1 MIMWIRNGSS
11 VVNVDRITY
20 FRVFEEYIYINI
32 NGQNNAFI
40 KYSTCEYAE
49 KAFNKL
55 VIALKSG
62 KTTVF
67 TMPTEEELGKS
78 DTSSRVKVKELS
90 MSMEEAINL
99 WNTLADDGYKQ
110 ISRVPTGGSQRW
122 QLLKA
127 RLTEYSKEQWEK
139 CIDNIHKSE
148 LLKKN
153 QDGWFN
159 FDWFIRPS
167 NFPKVLD
174 GNYNNANDRVDDD
187 EKGWWDE

>member
-1 MIMWIRNGSS
+1 MIMWIRNGSR
-11 VVNVDRITY
+11 VVNTDNLDDIH
-20 FRVFEEYIYINI
+20 VFEDYINMGI
-32 NGQNNAFI
+32 NGFNTPLIQ
-40 KYSTCEYAE
+40 YSTCEYAE

-62 KTTVF
+62 KKTVF
-67 TMPTEEELGKS
+67 TMPTEEELKE
-78 DTSSRVKVKELS
+78 DSSVHIKTAEPC

-110 ISRVPTGGSQRW
+110 ISRVPIVGSGRW
-122 QLLKA
+122 QMLNA
-127 RLTEYSKEQWEK
+127 RLIQYTKDEWEK

-174 GNYNNANDRVDDD
+174 GNYNNANDRVDED
-187 EKGWWDE
+187 ERGWWDE

>member
-1 MIMWIRNGSS
+1 MWIRNGSG
-11 VVNVDRITY
+11 VVNVDRMTSI
-20 FRVFEEYIYINI
+20 RVFEEYIYINI
-32 NGQNNAFI
+32 NGENTPFI
-40 KYSTCEYAE
+40 QYSTCEYAE

-62 KTTVF
+62 KKTVF
-67 TMPTEEELGKS
+67 TMPTEEELKE
-78 DTSSRVKVKELS
+78 DSSVHIKTAEPC

-110 ISRVPTGGSQRW
+110 ISRVPIVGSGRW
-122 QLLKA
+122 QMLNA
-127 RLTEYSKEQWEK
+127 RLIQYTKDEWDK

-174 GNYNNANDRVDDD
+174 GNYNNANDRVDED
-187 EKGWWDE
+187 ERGWWDE

>member
-1 MIMWIRNGSS
+1 MWIRNGSR
-11 VVNVDRITY
+11 VVNTDNAADIY
-20 FRVFEEYIYINI
+20 VFEEYVYIGMNR
-32 NGQNNAFI
+32 QSLPLMQ
-40 KYSTCEYAE
+40 YSTCEYAE

-55 VIALKSG
+55 VIALKSD
-62 KTTVF
+62 KKTVF
-67 TMPTEEELGKS
+67 TMPTEKELEKS
-78 DTSSRVKVKELS
+78 DTISRVKVKELC

-110 ISRVPTGGSQRW
+110 ISRVPTGGTQRW

-127 RLTEYSKEQWEK
+127 RLTEYSKEQWDK

-174 GNYNNANDRVDDD
+174 GNYNNANDRVDED
-187 EKGWWDE
+187 ERGWWDE

>member
-1 MIMWIRNGSS
+1 MWIRSGSR
-11 VVNVDRITY
+11 VVNTDNVDEIH
-20 FRVFEEYIYINI
+20 VFEDYINI
-32 NGQNNAFI
+32 GINGFNTPLIQ
-40 KYSTCEYAE
+40 YSTCKFAE

-62 KTTVF
+62 KKTVF
-67 TMPTEEELGKS
+67 TMPTEEELEKS
-78 DTSSRVKVKELS
+78 DTISCVKVKELC

-110 ISRVPTGGSQRW
+110 ISRVPTGGTQRW

-127 RLTEYSKEQWEK
+127 RLTEYGKEQWEK

-174 GNYNNANDRVDDD
+174 GNYNNANDRVDED
-187 EKGWWDE
+187 ERGWWDE